1 MNMTQDLG
9 QVMTQVLGEVTQE
22 MQHKTWVKC
31 CGIRE
36 LFMRLCEIMSNKLFT
51 YLMYLEIYARD
62 RGTATS
68 DYALPNYYQ
77 TRRIEC
83 SKAAPFAR
91 AARTPWHGVTPRRTL
106 RLAAWALACGVQQP
120 LGHSLVM
127 RLVRPTPWSTR
138 RSRARDGGI
147 QLDRLLVEPLVLVPC
162 AAP

>member
-1 MNMTQDLG
+1 
-9 QVMTQVLGEVTQE
+9 
-22 MQHKTWVKC
+22 
-31 CGIRE
+31 
-36 LFMRLCEIMSNKLFT
+36 MSNKLFT

-91 AARTPWHGVTPRRTL
+91 AARTPWHGAT
-106 RLAAWALACGVQQP
+106 AADHCAEQ
-120 LGHSLVM
+120 LGPWCTAQSSRLVM
-127 RLVRPTPWSTR
+127 RSARPTPWSTR
-138 RSRARDGGI
+138 RSRARDGGM